1 MQFQKKKIQ
10 FHLKQRF
17 KLHSA
22 INILMILKKIFYE
35 TALYLAVDNENIE
48 IIKLLLNNDKL
59 DPNALSVFNFNF
71 FYKIHNKI
79 I

>member
-22 INILMILKKIFYE
+22 INILMILKKYFMKQHYI
-35 TALYLAVDNENIE
+35 
-48 IIKLLLNNDKL
+48 
-59 DPNALSVFNFNF
+59 
-71 FYKIHNKI
+71 
-79 I
+79 